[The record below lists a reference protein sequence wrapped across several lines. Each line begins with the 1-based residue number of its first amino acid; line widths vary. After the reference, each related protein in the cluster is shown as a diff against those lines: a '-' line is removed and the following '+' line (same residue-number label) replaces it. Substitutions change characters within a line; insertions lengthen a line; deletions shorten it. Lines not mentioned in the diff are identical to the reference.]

1 MQRISKWLSLEI
13 PEHPSITT
21 RAIYFFL
28 SLAALVVVSG
38 LTTGSILH
46 TDNQL
51 ANIFQ
56 SGLLLVVLGSVL
68 LEDKFTRPVDALVN
82 SLTSIISLIA
92 IYGTSAKLLW
102 VALLIYSVL
111 VFILSLTGLLT
122 IEATNEDWKR
132 VNKFSYFVSKK
143 FGKAQVIFSM
153 VFLFSV
159 FSYYRQDETRLSVLV
174 IFWAFYVGLLSLK
187 VPQFVQG
194 IFENRQRADSRNE
207 VLGVVLRVDYP
218 NIVKLELLPEKSWT
232 SRKLAVVC
240 LGDGKAQYIQP
251 LYAQTQD
258 RVIIGTGLI
267 LPPSQVTESKL
278 PELTISLDKGYVY
291 TTQVDDS
298 TQIDK
303 PLGFVLQESKVEKLL
318 FETWQPEMLSLGL
331 LVSCTLNGQVV
342 YYQIANGS
350 TKEEAFKSHEY
361 GFQIVEA
368 FQLGRVENGRFAKA
382 VWLPQMNTPIYRTHK
397 VEGYAQSE
405 GSQELGKIPSTQIP
419 VYSSISEMREFHT
432 AILGVTGVGK
442 TCLAHTLIQDAIANG
457 IKVICIDPT
466 GDYKKSNK
474 LKEIGAR
481 AFSFPDDVNVNVLVE
496 NNRQRNEVAR
506 TYTIL
511 EITDA
516 VHAIETGAF
525 GAPLELENYNR
536 IRKATIE
543 ALEPEIERFFIVDE
557 NQLGI
562 YTLPADASLLSAI
575 ALTDI
580 FLSAIFAYKR
590 TPDGMNTPSV
600 LVVLEEAHLLVPETF
615 TLGLSDK
622 PSKELVAR
630 ISQVAFQ
637 GRKFGVG
644 LLLISQRT
652 ATVSK
657 NVLSQCNSII
667 SFMSYDGTGLDL
679 MRGFYGEQAF
689 EIPNLA
695 SRQALAFGKGI
706 KTQRP
711 IIVQI
716 PEYDPCKPE
725 NFQNIDDLPPLL
737 EITELENEDFQ
748 DTYNTYDDS
757 YPPSEVD
764 DIPF

>member
-1 MQRISKWLSLEI
+1 
-13 PEHPSITT
+13 
-21 RAIYFFL
+21 
-28 SLAALVVVSG
+28 
-38 LTTGSILH
+38 
-46 TDNQL
+46 
-51 ANIFQ
+51 
-56 SGLLLVVLGSVL
+56 
-68 LEDKFTRPVDALVN
+68 
-82 SLTSIISLIA
+82 
-92 IYGTSAKLLW
+92 
-102 VALLIYSVL
+102 
-111 VFILSLTGLLT
+111 
-122 IEATNEDWKR
+122 
-132 VNKFSYFVSKK
+132 
-143 FGKAQVIFSM
+143 M

-159 FSYYRQDETRLSVLV
+159 YSHFRQDETRLGVLV
-174 IFWAFYVGLLSLK
+174 LFWAFYVGLLSLK
-187 VPQFVQG
+187 APQFFQG
-194 IFENRQRADSRNE
+194 LWENKQRANSTSE

-218 NIVKLELLPEKSWT
+218 SIVKIELLPEKSW
-232 SRKLAVVC
+232 SSQKLAVVC

-251 LYAQTQD
+251 LYSQIQD
-258 RVIIGTGLI
+258 KVVIGTGLI
-267 LPPSQVTESKL
+267 LRPEHVNKSKL
-278 PELTISLDKGYVY
+278 PELARSLDKGYVFS
-291 TTQVDDS
+291 TRVDPF
-298 TQIDK
+298 QIDK
-303 PLGFVLQESKVEKLL
+303 PLGFVLEGSAVEKIL
-318 FETWQPEMLSLGL
+318 FEIWQPELLSLGL

-368 FQLGRVENGRFAKA
+368 FQLGRVEGGRFAKA
-382 VWLPQMNTPIYRTHK
+382 VWLPPMNTPIYRTQEI
-397 VEGYAQSE
+397 EGYGKSAD
-405 GSQELGKIPSTQIP
+405 SQELGTIPSTKIP
-419 VYSSISEMREFHT
+419 VYSNISEMREFHT

-442 TCLAHTLIQDAIANG
+442 TCLAHTLIQDAVDNG

-481 AFSFPDDVNVNVLVE
+481 NISFPESVTFNRVYEDNRTRREKRDVVSISGV
-496 NNRQRNEVAR
+496 
-506 TYTIL
+506 
-511 EITDA
+511 TDA
-516 VHAIETGAF
+516 VHEIETGAF

-536 IRKATIE
+536 IRKAIIE
-543 ALEPEIERFFIVDE
+543 ALGPEVERFFVVDE
-557 NQLGI
+557 NKLGI

-580 FLSAIFAYKR
+580 FLSAIFTYKR
-590 TPDGMNTPSV
+590 TPEGMKTPSV

-657 NVLSQCNSII
+657 NVLSQCNTII
-667 SFMSYDGTGLDL
+667 SFMSYDSTGLEL
-679 MRGFYGEQAF
+679 LRGFYGEQAL
-689 EIPNLA
+689 EIPSMV

-716 PEYDPCKPE
+716 REYDPCRPE
-725 NFQNIDDLPPLL
+725 NFQNTDELPSLLDLIQP
-737 EITELENEDFQ
+737 EDEEFQ
-748 DTYNTYDDS
+748 DGYEPDDGFTDT
-757 YPPSEVD
+757 ENNEE